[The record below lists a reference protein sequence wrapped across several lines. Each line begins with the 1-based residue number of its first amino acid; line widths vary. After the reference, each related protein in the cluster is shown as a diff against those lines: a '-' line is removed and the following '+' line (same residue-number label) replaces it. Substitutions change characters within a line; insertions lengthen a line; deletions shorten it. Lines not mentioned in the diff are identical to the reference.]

1 MFSPYLGGGFSQL
14 TEMNSG
20 HSEKLSNFFTLILVL
35 VYKQVPIST
44 CKHHFLFFFSLIN
57 VKHKIRFLGFSFNLR
72 RVQ

>member
-35 VYKQVPIST
+35 VYK
-44 CKHHFLFFFSLIN
+44 
-57 VKHKIRFLGFSFNLR
+57 
-72 RVQ
+72 